1 MNREP
6 GKIATSTNDRVNV
19 RKFERT
25 IRKNNPTIIYTV
37 YLSLYFTFFYHSTK
51 LLMSFFYVD
60 LFSNSWKHRLDF
72 FSRLNVAS
80 GRHVLFSYLEKYSRF
95 VNMLQNFSYST
106 LLSSNRR
113 FFIKLWINALI
124 LMINHM
130 TYYNF
135 YYLI

>member
-6 GKIATSTNDRVNV
+6 GKIATSTNDRVNA

-37 YLSLYFTFFYHSTK
+37 CLSLYFTFFYHSTK

-80 GRHVLFSYLEKYSRF
+80 GRHVLFSHFEKYSRF

-113 FFIKLWINALI
+113 FFIKL
-124 LMINHM
+124 
-130 TYYNF
+130 
-135 YYLI
+135 

>member
-6 GKIATSTNDRVNV
+6 GKIATSTDDRVNA

-37 YLSLYFTFFYHSTK
+37 CLSLFHFFLS
-51 LLMSFFYVD
+51 LDQIIDVLYVD

-80 GRHVLFSYLEKYSRF
+80 GRHVLFSYLEKCSRF

-106 LLSSNRR
+106 LIADFSLS
-113 FFIKLWINALI
+113 FEL
-124 LMINHM
+124 
-130 TYYNF
+130 TP
-135 YYLI
+135 